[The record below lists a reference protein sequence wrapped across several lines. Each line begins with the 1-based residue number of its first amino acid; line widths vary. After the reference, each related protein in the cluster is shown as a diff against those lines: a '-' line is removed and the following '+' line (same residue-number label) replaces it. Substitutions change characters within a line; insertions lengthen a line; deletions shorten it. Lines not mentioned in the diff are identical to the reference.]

1 MVVAAESPPVLSG
14 AAAVGMGGVYGGD
27 PVGKDGGAAS
37 GAAGDV
43 GSDCGTIAAVG
54 AWSGGVNEH
63 KIFDEDAPRLRWY
76 SDGHTAILGACLLV
90 IRSSVNSQPRYSL
103 TGNVFRKSDWQKQSQ
118 CDSVSVGPEKATS

>member
-1 MVVAAESPPVLSG
+1 MVVAAESPPVLGG

-76 SDGHTAILGACLLV
+76 SDGHTAILGGMPACYTVKRKFTTTLQPDRERVSKVRLAEAE
-90 IRSSVNSQPRYSL
+90 SV
-103 TGNVFRKSDWQKQSQ
+103 
-118 CDSVSVGPEKATS
+118 